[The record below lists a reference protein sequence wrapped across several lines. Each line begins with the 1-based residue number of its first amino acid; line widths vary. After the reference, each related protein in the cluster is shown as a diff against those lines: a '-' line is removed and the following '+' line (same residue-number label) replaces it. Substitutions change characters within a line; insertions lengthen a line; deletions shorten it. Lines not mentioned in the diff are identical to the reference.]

1 MYYELY
7 IDVLFLVNFMM
18 DYILLLITRRLIKAD
33 ASYGRVCLG
42 ALAGT
47 ILTCVI
53 VVIPVPY
60 TFIKFILFH
69 TVVNVVLIKTGL
81 GIKWGRIF
89 VKALITLYISGF
101 LVGGIFSCLDQ
112 YVKTGSLFFA
122 LAVASY
128 YIASA
133 VLAFLMS
140 LLHFGKYFCRVEVYL
155 GEKSCTVRA
164 LLDTGNRLNDT
175 FTGKAVSIVDRKTAE
190 DLFDGKI
197 PESIRYIPYH
207 SIGRNRGVIPVV
219 TLDKM
224 CICGEEE
231 EWIELPVIGIS
242 DGEISLGK
250 EYDMILNPEV

>member
-1 MYYELY
+1 M
-7 IDVLFLVNFMM
+7 
-18 DYILLLITRRLIKAD
+18 
-33 ASYGRVCLG
+33 
-42 ALAGT
+42 
-47 ILTCVI
+47 
-53 VVIPVPY
+53 
-60 TFIKFILFH
+60 
-69 TVVNVVLIKTGL
+69 
-81 GIKWGRIF
+81 
-89 VKALITLYISGF
+89 
-101 LVGGIFSCLDQ
+101 
-112 YVKTGSLFFA
+112 
-122 LAVASY
+122 
-128 YIASA
+128 
-133 VLAFLMS
+133 
-140 LLHFGKYFCRVEVYL
+140 